1 MATGILGTADL
12 VAGELTTLY
21 TVPIETFAVASI
33 SIVNRG
39 NVAVGIRIAVAEA
52 DTPTNAEWIEY
63 DTILDPR
70 AILERTGLVLDA
82 TKKIVVYSTAVN
94 VNAVAFGIETVAPAA

>member
-21 TVPIETFAVASI
+21 TVPDETFTVASI

-39 NVAVGIRIAVAEA
+39 NIAVGIRIAVAEA

-63 DTILDPR
+63 DTVLDPR

-94 VNAVAFGIETVAPAA
+94 VNAVAFGIETVAPSA